1 MKPYLCFGVC
11 NTDGGAQ
18 RESEEHQRSQAQKEP
33 PAEAGN
39 HRPTDHGG
47 DQGETR
53 RAVQPPTHS
62 VLHRGWLGGV
72 WSEPT
77 PLTACSCRGTTATV
91 GGVREESPQRITVQV
106 YMDLVW
112 AQTNSPDFSLS
123 LSLSHTHSHS
133 YRYSPN
139 THSLLI
145 NVLID

>member
-53 RAVQPPTHS
+53 RASSPRLIPFYTGG
-62 VLHRGWLGGV
+62 GWEVFGLNPRPSLPV
-72 WSEPT
+72 
-77 PLTACSCRGTTATV
+77 AV
-91 GGVREESPQRITVQV
+91 GARLQQ
-106 YMDLVW
+106 
-112 AQTNSPDFSLS
+112 
-123 LSLSHTHSHS
+123 
-133 YRYSPN
+133 
-139 THSLLI
+139 
-145 NVLID
+145 